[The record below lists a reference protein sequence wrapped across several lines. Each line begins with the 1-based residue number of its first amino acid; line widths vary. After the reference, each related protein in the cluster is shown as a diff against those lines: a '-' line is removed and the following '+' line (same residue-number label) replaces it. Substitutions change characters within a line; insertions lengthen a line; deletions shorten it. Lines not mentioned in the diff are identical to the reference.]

1 MVCPEVR
8 AEIIRAL
15 GEISGRRVWEVGP
28 GLGAMTAMCLT
39 AGASV
44 TAFEIDRG
52 FVSHLDERFA
62 GVERFNL
69 VAGDCLK
76 TIPSLEAGAAGLEM
90 PDFVLGNLPY
100 NIAAHI
106 IWYLLEHTPG
116 VQRMAFTVQKEAAER
131 MRASEY
137 SRDFGPLAIL
147 CNLEYTVE
155 PIRHIPGECFFPRP
169 QVTSTALVL
178 KRVRTVPPLEKAA
191 VLAVADAAF
200 RARRKTLL
208 NNLGNATGDRA
219 ATASRLRA
227 VGIEPGLRAEELGF
241 DDFRRLAEVFSDLG
255 QARMSS

>member
-1 MVCPEVR
+1 
-8 AEIIRAL
+8 
-15 GEISGRRVWEVGP
+15 
-28 GLGAMTAMCLT
+28 MTAMCLS

-52 FVSHLDERFA
+52 FVSHLEERFA
-62 GVERFNL
+62 GVGNFDL

-76 TIPSLEAGAAGLEM
+76 TMPSVVAGAAGSGM
-90 PDFVLGNLPY
+90 PDYVLGNLPY

-106 IWYLLEHTPG
+106 IWYVLEHTSG
-116 VQRMAFTVQKEAAER
+116 VQRFALTVQKEAAER
-131 MRASEY
+131 MLASEY

-155 PIRHIPGECFFPRP
+155 KIRLIPGECFYPRP

-178 KRVRTVPPLEKAA
+178 KRIRTVSPVKKAA

-200 RARRKTLL
+200 LARRKTIL
-208 NNLGNATGDRA
+208 NNLGKATGDRE
-219 ATASRLRA
+219 ATTTRLHA
-227 VGIEPGLRAEELGF
+227 VGIDPGLRAEELGF
-241 DDFRRLAEVFSDLG
+241 DDFRRLAEVFPELG